1 LQAVNE
7 ELTAL
12 DDENRRRVQE
22 LMQITMDL
30 QHLLASTG
38 VATLFLD
45 RELRIV
51 RFTPL
56 IGQLFGTRISD
67 VGRPVADLT
76 RLSLYADFHADAR
89 RVLESR
95 EPIDREVAGPDG
107 HWYLSRLLPYRTEA
121 GQVDGVVLTLI
132 DITERKR
139 AELALREAN
148 RHKDEFLAMLSHEL
162 RNPLA
167 PISSGVEVLK
177 SAAADPRTV
186 ERIAATMDRQT
197 RQLVRLVDDLLEVSR
212 ITSGKLRLRK
222 STIDLSDVIR
232 DAVASV
238 RPSIERAD
246 HILEI
251 AIGEEPLPVDGDA
264 ARLTQVISNL
274 LNNSV
279 RYTPRRGVITV
290 TASREG
296 ETATVSIR
304 DNGAGIPPV
313 PIGAANSRSDCR

>member
-1 LQAVNE
+1 
-7 ELTAL
+7 
-12 DDENRRRVQE
+12 
-22 LMQITMDL
+22 
-30 QHLLASTG
+30 
-38 VATLFLD
+38 
-45 RELRIV
+45 
-51 RFTPL
+51 
-56 IGQLFGTRISD
+56 
-67 VGRPVADLT
+67 
-76 RLSLYADFHADAR
+76 
-89 RVLESR
+89 
-95 EPIDREVAGPDG
+95 VAGPDG
-107 HWYLSRLLPYRTEA
+107 HWYLSRLLPCRTEA